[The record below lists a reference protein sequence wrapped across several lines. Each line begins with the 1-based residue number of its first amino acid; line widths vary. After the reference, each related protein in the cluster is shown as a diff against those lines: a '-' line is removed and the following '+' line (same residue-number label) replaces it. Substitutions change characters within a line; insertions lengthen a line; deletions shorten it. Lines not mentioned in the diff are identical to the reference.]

1 MIALIVA
8 YAHDNI
14 IGNKGKIPWD
24 IKGEKKRFRKLT
36 TGNVVVMGRKS
47 FEEIGRPLPDR
58 TIYVISSTKKIE
70 MDGVH
75 TVTSLKEA
83 MDKAGDRDIFISGG
97 ERLYKEAIDIVEKM
111 YITEIDLNVE
121 GDTRFPEFDESKF
134 IKTTEKVIDGDIPY
148 RYVTYTRK
156 NCYSNDYSS
165 F

>member
-8 YAHDNI
+8 YAHENI

-24 IKGEKKRFRKLT
+24 IKGEKSRFRELT

-47 FEEIGRPLPDR
+47 FEEIGKPLPDR
-58 TIYVISSTKKIE
+58 TIYVISSTKKFDME
-70 MDGVH
+70 GVH

-83 MDKAGDRDIFISGG
+83 MYKAGDRDVFISGG
-97 ERLYKEAIDIVEKM
+97 ERLYMEAIDIVEKM

-121 GDTRFPEFDESKF
+121 GDTRFPEFDKSKF
-134 IKTTEKVIDGDIPY
+134 IKTIEKVVDGDIPY

-156 NCYSNDYSS
+156 EFSCQVND
-165 F
+165 

>member
-24 IKGEKKRFRKLT
+24 IKGEKKRFRELT
-36 TGNVVVMGRKS
+36 TGNVVVMGRRS

-58 TIYVISSTKKIE
+58 TIYVISSTKKFE

-111 YITEIDLNVE
+111 YITEIDLNVD

-156 NCYSNDYSS
+156 ECYSNA
-165 F
+165 

>member
-8 YAHDNI
+8 YAHENI

-24 IKGEKKRFRKLT
+24 IKGEKSRFRELT

-47 FEEIGRPLPDR
+47 FEEIGKPLPDR
-58 TIYVISSTKKIE
+58 TIYVISSTKKFDME
-70 MDGVH
+70 GVH

-83 MDKAGDRDIFISGG
+83 IDKAGDRDVFISGG

-134 IKTTEKVIDGDIPY
+134 IKTTEKVVDGDIPY

-156 NCYSNDYSS
+156 
-165 F
+165 

>member
-24 IKGEKKRFRKLT
+24 IKGEKNRFRELT

-58 TIYVISSTKKIE
+58 TIYVISSTKKFE

-111 YITEIDLNVE
+111 YITEIDLDVE
-121 GDTRFPEFDESKF
+121 GDTRFPEFDERKF
-134 IKTTEKVIDGDIPY
+134 IKTTDKVIDGDIPY

-156 NCYSNDYSS
+156 HMHHL
-165 F
+165 

>member
-8 YAHDNI
+8 YAHENI

-24 IKGEKKRFRKLT
+24 IKGEKSRFRELT

-47 FEEIGRPLPDR
+47 FEEIGKPLPDR
-58 TIYVISSTKKIE
+58 TIYVISSTKKIDME
-70 MDGVH
+70 GVH

-83 MDKAGDRDIFISGG
+83 MHKAGDRDVFISGG

-134 IKTTEKVIDGDIPY
+134 IKTTEKVVDGDIPY

-156 NCYSNDYSS
+156 
-165 F
+165 

>member
-24 IKGEKKRFRKLT
+24 IKGEKKRFRELT
-36 TGNVVVMGRKS
+36 TGNVVVMGRRS

-58 TIYVISSTKKIE
+58 TIYVISSTRKFE
-70 MDGVH
+70 MDGVY

-83 MDKAGDRDIFISGG
+83 IDKAGDRDIFISGG

-111 YITEIDLNVE
+111 YITEIDLDVE

-134 IKTTEKVIDGDIPY
+134 IKTTEKVIDWDIPY

-156 NCYSNDYSS
+156 HMHHL
-165 F
+165 